1 MAKAE
6 NKSKRLNTKMQALK
20 KEESQWRWKRH
31 KEMRQLDVDTE
42 KLKANKCN
50 VQLQVNKINR
60 RHKTLTKCTRI
71 LEQKKV
77 ALGTASAKVEADKKV
92 ESPWPSFFY
101 SLAFP
106 VLILHLSLCVVLRHF
121 YGEALS

>member
-20 KEESQWRWKRH
+20 KEEGQWRWKRH

-42 KLKANKCN
+42 NLKANKWN

-60 RHKTLTKCTRI
+60 RHKTLTKGTRI
-71 LEQKKV
+71 LERKEV
-77 ALGTASAKVEADKKV
+77 ALGTARAKVEADKKV

-121 YGEALS
+121 YVEALS